1 MKIFSL
7 VGATLV
13 ITLGFMTPALAET
26 QNSEPQAEQVVT
38 AVEVVDAEQN
48 SDESTDEELS
58 DELEVAAQQTEIDAV
73 IAAADEYLAQFENI
87 RVVSIAWVS
96 EAYVVAILA
105 DKPEQESVD
114 YLKSLGVVVR
124 VIDIDTPFDEARYTA
139 AIDRFMSLL
148 SGRAEYSAGFN
159 VDTQNRQIVISCDK
173 TTSAF
178 LTEMLIEDPDFGLIR
193 FELSDWGPALDDR
206 GVVLE
211 SSVDPSVI
219 RSTDSPVAIAYQA
232 ESTVSPTVQTVVAVP
247 GVQVGGDSFKSETKP
262 KSVDQAPTL
271 TASESASPAGYA
283 IPLIALLAGLAF
295 TSGRLVLKRFKK
307 LS

>member
-1 MKIFSL
+1 MKPFSL
-7 VGATLV
+7 AGATLF
-13 ITLGFMTPALAET
+13 ITLGFMTPALADT

-38 AVEVVDAEQN
+38 AVEEVDAEQS

-58 DELEVAAQQTEIDAV
+58 DELEVAAEQTEIDAV
-73 IAAADEYLAQFENI
+73 ITAADEYLAQFENI
-87 RVVSIAWVS
+87 RVVSIAWVRD
-96 EAYVVAILA
+96 AYVVAILA
-105 DKPEQESVD
+105 DKPEQESLD

-124 VIDIDTPFDEARYTA
+124 VIDLDTPFDEARYTA

-159 VDTQNRQIVISCDK
+159 VDIQNRQIVISCDK
-173 TTSAF
+173 TTSTF

-232 ESTVSPTVQTVVAVP
+232 ESTVSPTVQTVVPVP
-247 GVQVGGDSFKSETKP
+247 GVQVGGDSIKSETKP

-271 TASESASPAGYA
+271 TVTESALPAGYA

-295 TSGRLVLKRFKK
+295 TAGRLVLKRFKK